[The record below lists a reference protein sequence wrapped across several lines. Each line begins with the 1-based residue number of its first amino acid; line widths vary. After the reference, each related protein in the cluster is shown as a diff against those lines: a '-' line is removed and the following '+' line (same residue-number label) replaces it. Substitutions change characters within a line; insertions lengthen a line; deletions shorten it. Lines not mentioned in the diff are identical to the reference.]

1 MNELLLILFSILTFF
16 LMGLVPYDKII
27 LKKKIRNLD
36 KYLFNFL
43 ISISLILL
51 LNLSGLKLQYIV
63 YTFYFLLIIS
73 SFVLSKSLI
82 TNTYTKHNL
91 FPIFFTGLIN
101 FIIAINVVYDPS
113 ISWEAQTIWIEKT
126 IPLVFDQNL
135 PSLKNSPA
143 PELPILFPIIWSF
156 FWKFFNIQYEY
167 TGRIFL
173 IFFYL
178 ISLFLYADLFK
189 TNIVKK
195 LIILLIIIFITFRI
209 EGFQGDLEVFIF
221 SIILMSMRS
230 LYLAIFE
237 KNYSMINIIN
247 FILLINL
254 LIWSSNEGMFY
265 AGFLTFVFIVIKD
278 LDKTNKTI
286 IITSYLFL
294 LSLKLSIFIY
304 YDFGINL
311 NSDDYAIEN
320 ISKNFNIS
328 NLILISKYL
337 FFNIL
342 RNELILISSI
352 FILIEFQ
359 YFKKY
364 KELNKYL
371 ISLIII
377 FIYMFFLFNGETL
390 EGILKHKMIPL
401 LYFTSALITL
411 PIVNVINSIL
421 IKSK

>member
-1 MNELLLILFSILTFF
+1 MNELLLILFSILTCF

-27 LKKKIRNLD
+27 FKKKIKNLD

-113 ISWEAQTIWIEKT
+113 ISWEAQTIWMEKT

-135 PSLKNSPA
+135 ISLKNSPA

-237 KNYSMINIIN
+237 KDYSMINIIN

-254 LIWSSNEGMFY
+254 LIWSSNEGMFI
-265 AGFLTFVFIVIKD
+265 AGFLTFAFMVIKD
-278 LDKTNKTI
+278 FDKTNKMI
-286 IITSYLFL
+286 IVTSYLFL

-320 ISKNFNIS
+320 ISKNLNIS
-328 NLILISKYL
+328 NLILISKYF

-342 RNELILISSI
+342 RNELILISSF

-390 EGILKHKMIPL
+390 EGILKQKMIPL
-401 LYFTSALITL
+401 LYFTSALLTL
-411 PIVNVINSIL
+411 PIVNVMNSIL

>member
-1 MNELLLILFSILTFF
+1 MNELLLILFSILTCF
-16 LMGLVPYDKII
+16 LMGLVPYDKVI

-126 IPLVFDQNL
+126 IPLVFNQNL
-135 PSLKNSPA
+135 TSLKNSPA

-178 ISLFLYADLFK
+178 MSLLLYANLFK
-189 TNIVKK
+189 TSIVKK

-237 KNYSMINIIN
+237 KDYSMINIIN

-352 FILIEFQ
+352 FILIEFR

>member
-1 MNELLLILFSILTFF
+1 MNELLLILFSILTCF

-27 LKKKIRNLD
+27 FKKKIKNLD

-113 ISWEAQTIWIEKT
+113 ISWEAQTIWMEKT

-135 PSLKNSPA
+135 ISLKNSPA

-178 ISLFLYADLFK
+178 MSLLLYANLFK
-189 TNIVKK
+189 TSIVKK

-237 KNYSMINIIN
+237 KDYSMINIIN

-352 FILIEFQ
+352 FILIEFR

>member
-1 MNELLLILFSILTFF
+1 
-16 LMGLVPYDKII
+16 MGLVPYDKII
-27 LKKKIRNLD
+27 FKKKIKNLD

-63 YTFYFLLIIS
+63 YIFYFLLIIS
-73 SFVLSKSLI
+73 SFVLSKSLVS
-82 TNTYTKHNL
+82 NTYTKHNL
-91 FPIFFTGLIN
+91 FPIFFAGLIN

-113 ISWEAQTIWIEKT
+113 ISWEAQTIWMEKT

-135 PSLKNSPA
+135 ISLKNSPA

-156 FWKFFNIQYEY
+156 FWKFFDIQYEY

-237 KNYSMINIIN
+237 KDYSMINIIN

-254 LIWSSNEGMFY
+254 LIWSSNEGMFI
-265 AGFLTFVFIVIKD
+265 AGFLTFAFMVIKD
-278 LDKTNKTI
+278 FDKTNKMI
-286 IITSYLFL
+286 IVTSYLFL

-320 ISKNFNIS
+320 ISKNLNIS
-328 NLILISKYL
+328 NLILISKYF

-342 RNELILISSI
+342 RNELILISSF

-390 EGILKHKMIPL
+390 EGILKQKMIPL
-401 LYFTSALITL
+401 LYFTSALLTL
-411 PIVNVINSIL
+411 PIVNVMNSIL

>member
-1 MNELLLILFSILTFF
+1 
-16 LMGLVPYDKII
+16 MGLVPYDKII

-63 YTFYFLLIIS
+63 YIFYFLLIIS
-73 SFVLSKSLI
+73 SFVLSKSLVS
-82 TNTYTKHNL
+82 NTYTKHNL
-91 FPIFFTGLIN
+91 FPIFFAGLIN

-113 ISWEAQTIWIEKT
+113 ISWEAQTIWMEKT

-135 PSLKNSPA
+135 ISLKNSPA

-156 FWKFFNIQYEY
+156 FWKFFDIQYEY

-237 KNYSMINIIN
+237 KDYSMINIIN

-254 LIWSSNEGMFY
+254 LIWSSNEGMFI
-265 AGFLTFVFIVIKD
+265 AGFLTFAFMVIKD
-278 LDKTNKTI
+278 FDKTNKMI
-286 IITSYLFL
+286 IVTSYLFL

-320 ISKNFNIS
+320 ISKNLNIS
-328 NLILISKYL
+328 NLILISKYF

-342 RNELILISSI
+342 RNELILISSF

-390 EGILKHKMIPL
+390 EGILKQKMIPL
-401 LYFTSALITL
+401 LYFTSALLTL
-411 PIVNVINSIL
+411 PIVNVMNSIL

>member
-1 MNELLLILFSILTFF
+1 MNELLLILFSILTCF

-27 LKKKIRNLD
+27 FKKKIKNLD

-63 YTFYFLLIIS
+63 YIFYFLLIIS
-73 SFVLSKSLI
+73 SFVLSKSLVS
-82 TNTYTKHNL
+82 NTYTKHNL
-91 FPIFFTGLIN
+91 FPIFFAGLIN

-113 ISWEAQTIWIEKT
+113 ISWEAQTIWMEKT

-135 PSLKNSPA
+135 ISLKNSPA

-156 FWKFFNIQYEY
+156 FWKFFDIQYEY

-237 KNYSMINIIN
+237 KDYSMINIIN

-254 LIWSSNEGMFY
+254 LIWSSNEGMFI
-265 AGFLTFVFIVIKD
+265 AGFLTFAFMVIKD
-278 LDKTNKTI
+278 FDKTNKMI
-286 IITSYLFL
+286 IVTSYLFL

-320 ISKNFNIS
+320 ISKNLNIS
-328 NLILISKYL
+328 NLILISKYF

-342 RNELILISSI
+342 RNELILISSF

-390 EGILKHKMIPL
+390 EGILKQKMIPL
-401 LYFTSALITL
+401 LYFTSALLTL
-411 PIVNVINSIL
+411 PIVNVMNSIL

>member
-1 MNELLLILFSILTFF
+1 MNELLLIFFSILTCF
-16 LMGLVPYDKII
+16 LMGLVPYDKVI

-126 IPLVFDQNL
+126 IPLVFNQNL
-135 PSLKNSPA
+135 TSLKNSPA

-178 ISLFLYADLFK
+178 MSLLLYANLFK
-189 TNIVKK
+189 TSIVKK

-237 KNYSMINIIN
+237 KDYSMINIIN

-352 FILIEFQ
+352 FILIEFR

>member
-1 MNELLLILFSILTFF
+1 
-16 LMGLVPYDKII
+16 MGLVPYDKVI

-126 IPLVFDQNL
+126 IPLVFNQNL
-135 PSLKNSPA
+135 TSLKNSPA

-178 ISLFLYADLFK
+178 MSLLLYANLFK
-189 TNIVKK
+189 TSIVKK

-237 KNYSMINIIN
+237 KDYSMINIIN

-352 FILIEFQ
+352 FILIEFR

>member
-1 MNELLLILFSILTFF
+1 
-16 LMGLVPYDKII
+16 MGLVPYDKII
-27 LKKKIRNLD
+27 FKKKIKNLD

-63 YTFYFLLIIS
+63 YIFYFLLIIS
-73 SFVLSKSLI
+73 SFVLSKSLVS
-82 TNTYTKHNL
+82 NTYTKHNL
-91 FPIFFTGLIN
+91 FPIFFAGLIN

-113 ISWEAQTIWIEKT
+113 ISWEAQTIWMEKT

-135 PSLKNSPA
+135 ISLKNSPA

-237 KNYSMINIIN
+237 KDYSMINIIN

-254 LIWSSNEGMFY
+254 LIWSSNEGMFI
-265 AGFLTFVFIVIKD
+265 AGFLTFAFMVIKD
-278 LDKTNKTI
+278 FDKTNKMI
-286 IITSYLFL
+286 IVTSYLFL

-320 ISKNFNIS
+320 ISKNLNIS
-328 NLILISKYL
+328 NLILISKYF

-342 RNELILISSI
+342 RNELILISSF

-390 EGILKHKMIPL
+390 EGILKQKMIPL
-401 LYFTSALITL
+401 LYFTSALLTL
-411 PIVNVINSIL
+411 PIVNVMNSIL

>member
-1 MNELLLILFSILTFF
+1 MSLLL
-16 LMGLVPYDKII
+16 
-27 LKKKIRNLD
+27 
-36 KYLFNFL
+36 
-43 ISISLILL
+43 
-51 LNLSGLKLQYIV
+51 
-63 YTFYFLLIIS
+63 
-73 SFVLSKSLI
+73 
-82 TNTYTKHNL
+82 
-91 FPIFFTGLIN
+91 
-101 FIIAINVVYDPS
+101 
-113 ISWEAQTIWIEKT
+113 
-126 IPLVFDQNL
+126 
-135 PSLKNSPA
+135 
-143 PELPILFPIIWSF
+143 
-156 FWKFFNIQYEY
+156 
-167 TGRIFL
+167 
-173 IFFYL
+173 
-178 ISLFLYADLFK
+178 YANLFK
-189 TNIVKK
+189 TSIVKK

-237 KNYSMINIIN
+237 KDYSMINIIN

-352 FILIEFQ
+352 FILIEFR
-359 YFKKY
+359 YFKNTK
-364 KELNKYL
+364 
-371 ISLIII
+371 
-377 FIYMFFLFNGETL
+377 
-390 EGILKHKMIPL
+390 
-401 LYFTSALITL
+401 
-411 PIVNVINSIL
+411 NSTNI
-421 IKSK
+421 

>member
-1 MNELLLILFSILTFF
+1 MNELLLILFSILTCF
-16 LMGLVPYDKII
+16 LMGLVPYYKII
-27 LKKKIRNLD
+27 FKKKIKNLD

-63 YTFYFLLIIS
+63 YIFYFLLIIS
-73 SFVLSKSLI
+73 SFVLSKSLVS
-82 TNTYTKHNL
+82 NTYTKHNL
-91 FPIFFTGLIN
+91 FPIFFAGLIN

-113 ISWEAQTIWIEKT
+113 ISWEAQTIWMEKT

-135 PSLKNSPA
+135 ISLKNSPA

-156 FWKFFNIQYEY
+156 FWKFFDIQYEY

-237 KNYSMINIIN
+237 KDYSMINIIN

-254 LIWSSNEGMFY
+254 LIWSSNEGMFI
-265 AGFLTFVFIVIKD
+265 AGFLTFAFMVIKD
-278 LDKTNKTI
+278 FDKTNKMI
-286 IITSYLFL
+286 IVTSYLFL

-320 ISKNFNIS
+320 ISKNLNIS
-328 NLILISKYL
+328 NLILISKYF

-342 RNELILISSI
+342 RNELILISSF

-390 EGILKHKMIPL
+390 EGILKQKMIPL
-401 LYFTSALITL
+401 LYFTSALLTL
-411 PIVNVINSIL
+411 PIVNVMNSIL

>member
-1 MNELLLILFSILTFF
+1 MNELLLIFFSILTCF
-16 LMGLVPYDKII
+16 LMGLVPYDKVI

-126 IPLVFDQNL
+126 IPLVFNQNL
-135 PSLKNSPA
+135 TSLKNSPA

-173 IFFYL
+173 IFFNL
-178 ISLFLYADLFK
+178 MSLFLYANLFK
-189 TNIVKK
+189 TSIVKK

-237 KNYSMINIIN
+237 KDYSMINIIN

-352 FILIEFQ
+352 FILIEFR

>member
-1 MNELLLILFSILTFF
+1 
-16 LMGLVPYDKII
+16 MGLVPYDKII
-27 LKKKIRNLD
+27 FKKKIKNLD

-63 YTFYFLLIIS
+63 YIFYFLLIIS
-73 SFVLSKSLI
+73 SFVLSKSLVS
-82 TNTYTKHNL
+82 NTYTKHNL
-91 FPIFFTGLIN
+91 FPIFFAGLIN

-113 ISWEAQTIWIEKT
+113 ISWEAQTIWMEKT

-135 PSLKNSPA
+135 ISLKNSPA

-156 FWKFFNIQYEY
+156 FWKFFDIQYEY

-237 KNYSMINIIN
+237 KDYSMINIIN

-254 LIWSSNEGMFY
+254 LIWSSNEGMFI
-265 AGFLTFVFIVIKD
+265 AGFLTFAFMVIKD
-278 LDKTNKTI
+278 FDKTNKMI
-286 IITSYLFL
+286 IVTSYLFL

-320 ISKNFNIS
+320 ISKNLNIS
-328 NLILISKYL
+328 NLILISKYFL
-337 FFNIL
+337 FNIL
-342 RNELILISSI
+342 RNELILISSF

-390 EGILKHKMIPL
+390 EGILKQKMIPL
-401 LYFTSALITL
+401 LYFTSALLTL
-411 PIVNVINSIL
+411 PIVNVMNSIL

>member
-1 MNELLLILFSILTFF
+1 MNELLLILFSILTCF

-63 YTFYFLLIIS
+63 YIFYFLLIIS
-73 SFVLSKSLI
+73 SFVLSKSLVS
-82 TNTYTKHNL
+82 NTYTKHNL
-91 FPIFFTGLIN
+91 FPIFFAGLIN

-113 ISWEAQTIWIEKT
+113 ISWEAQTIWMEKT

-135 PSLKNSPA
+135 ISLKNSPA

-156 FWKFFNIQYEY
+156 FWKFFDIQYEY

-237 KNYSMINIIN
+237 KDYSMINIIN

-254 LIWSSNEGMFY
+254 LIWSSNEGMFI
-265 AGFLTFVFIVIKD
+265 AGFLTFAFMVIKD
-278 LDKTNKTI
+278 FDKTNKMI
-286 IITSYLFL
+286 IVTSYLFL

-320 ISKNFNIS
+320 ISKNLNIS
-328 NLILISKYL
+328 NLILISKYF

-342 RNELILISSI
+342 RNELILISSF

-390 EGILKHKMIPL
+390 EGILKQKMIPL
-401 LYFTSALITL
+401 LYFTSALLTL
-411 PIVNVINSIL
+411 PIVNVMNSIL